1 MSQCR
6 FRPQIPIDF
15 QPFISILESPER
27 ILSLLY
33 TPPHSGCFYGEPH
46 GSSPALFCRIQ
57 RLPSGRSR
65 CAPYSRCIYFSISDF
80 TGRCKTRPPGPMK
93 VKAASLAGSCRSFTP
108 PKTKGPPPFFCM
120 EAVLFTSLPQPAVCL
135 RPPVFRAAQRQVLP
149 AERALSSGK
158 NGCPWH

>member
-27 ILSLLY
+27 ILSSLY
-33 TPPHSGCFYGEPH
+33 PPYCI
-46 GSSPALFCRIQ
+46 PAAFMASRTAA
-57 RLPSGRSR
+57 LP
-65 CAPYSRCIYFSISDF
+65 
-80 TGRCKTRPPGPMK
+80 
-93 VKAASLAGSCRSFTP
+93 RSFAVFNGFLRAGADARRTVGVFILVYRISQVDARHALRAHESQSRQLGWRLSLVYAAQN
-108 PKTKGPPPFFCM
+108 KSTASVFCT